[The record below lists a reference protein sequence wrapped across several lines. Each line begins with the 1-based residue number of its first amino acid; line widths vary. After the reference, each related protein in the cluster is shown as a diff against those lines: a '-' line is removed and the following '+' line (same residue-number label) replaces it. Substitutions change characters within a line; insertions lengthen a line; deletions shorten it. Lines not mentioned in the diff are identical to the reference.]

1 MAFAEKRA
9 WIMLVVSTV
18 AYAAY
23 VVIILRLAGG
33 APLADVSY
41 QSTLV
46 GTVVASIVL
55 TIVANIVAG
64 ILTPRGEQKPDQR
77 DREIYRTA
85 EYIGQSFVVIGGV
98 AALILALVE
107 APFFWIANAVYLC
120 FTLSALTSSIAKI
133 VAYRKGFGSW

>member
-9 WIMLVVSTV
+9 WIMLVVSAL
-18 AYAAY
+18 AYATY
-23 VVIILRLAGG
+23 VVVILRRAGG
-33 APLADVSY
+33 APLADVPY

-55 TIVANIVAG
+55 AIVANIVVG
-64 ILTPRGEQKPDQR
+64 ILTPKGEEKPDQR
-77 DREIYRTA
+77 DREIYRA
-85 EYIGQSFVVIGGV
+85 SEYIGQSFVVIGGM

-107 APFFWIANAVYLC
+107 APSFWIANAVFLC

-133 VAYRKGFGSW
+133 VAYRKGFASW